1 MKFYEYVCRDSFGRI
16 ISDGPARKTFAQ
28 TDVLGKANLMRP
40 EINRLGHML
49 GNPEVLTA
57 EDVLELL

>member
-1 MKFYEYVCRDSFGRI
+1 MKFYEYVYRDSFVRI

-40 EINRLGHML
+40 EINRLGHICWVT
-49 GNPEVLTA
+49 PKF
-57 EDVLELL
+57 